1 MLYICTAMPKN
12 NNIIEPQ
19 AKEDIKSL
27 DRNNLILYNDDKNSF
42 DHVITCLVN
51 ICEHD
56 MIQAEQCAYIA
67 NYKGRC
73 DIKKGEY
80 KYLKELKDA
89 LIGKGLIV
97 SIE

>member
-1 MLYICTAMPKN
+1 MLYICATMPTN

-19 AKEDIKSL
+19 TVEDVMSAKGNS
-27 DRNNLILYNDDKNSF
+27 LILYNDSKNTF
-42 DHVITCLVN
+42 DHVITCLIN
-51 ICEHD
+51 ICDHD
-56 MIQAEQCAYIA
+56 VIQAEQCAYIA

-80 KYLKELKDA
+80 KYLKDLKDS
-89 LIGKGLIV
+89 LIKNGLIV

>member
-1 MLYICTAMPKN
+1 MDRILSYLPEKVHVRFGWDS
-12 NNIIEPQ
+12 EPWCGTH
-19 AKEDIKSL
+19 
-27 DRNNLILYNDDKNSF
+27 SF

>member
-1 MLYICTAMPKN
+1 M
-12 NNIIEPQ
+12 EPQ
-19 AKEDIKSL
+19 AREDVKMS
-27 DRNNLILYNDDKNSF
+27 RGSSLILYNDSKNTF
-42 DHVITCLVN
+42 DHVISCLID
-51 ICEHD
+51 ICNHD
-56 MIQAEQCAYIA
+56 VIQAEQCAYIA
-67 NYKGRC
+67 NYKGKC

>member
-1 MLYICTAMPKN
+1 MSTG
-12 NNIIEPQ
+12 NNIMEPQ
-19 AKEDIKSL
+19 AREDVKMS
-27 DRNNLILYNDDKNSF
+27 RGSSLILYNDSKNTF
-42 DHVITCLVN
+42 DHVISCLID
-51 ICEHD
+51 ICNHD
-56 MIQAEQCAYIA
+56 VIQAEQCAYIA
-67 NYKGRC
+67 NYKGKC